1 MRIQSAAKTARIAFA
16 GLLIAAFAGATLPA
30 ISSAAAPDVVKL
42 VVHYQRPAGDYTG
55 WNLWLWKNSSV
66 NTNDKS
72 IDSKGVPFNGDD
84 SFGKV
89 LTLEVSDMKNFEDIG
104 IIVRLNDWAEK
115 DIGSDRFI
123 SVFDANGKAEVWLR
137 KGDPEIHYSLPTEP
151 IKANPAIAQA
161 KLYDSLEFT
170 KKYTYKGSDL
180 GNTYSKAKT
189 AFRVWAPTASKVSLV
204 TYATAETP
212 TGQGVASAMVSGV
225 NGTWTAS
232 ISGDKNGLIYGYRV
246 TVDGVTREAVDPYV
260 RATTVNGARGV
271 VVDLSKTNPKGWSTK
286 KPAFSGKPT
295 DAIIYELHVRDLSI
309 DPSSGV
315 KARNA
320 GKYLAFTEAKT
331 SVGGTSTAVASIKAL
346 GVTHVELLPVFDYA
360 SVDENNPSFNW
371 GYDPQNYNVPEGSY
385 SSDPT
390 NPTLR
395 ITELKS
401 AIQALHDQGLR
412 VNMDV
417 VYNHV
422 YDAGGFSQN
431 QIVPGY
437 FFRTDSNGNLTNG
450 SGCGNDVASER
461 PMVSKFI
468 VDSVKYWA
476 TQYNLDGFRFDLM
489 GLMDIDTVTAITAE
503 LKKID
508 KSIIIIAE
516 GWNMGTLPDKDKAGQ
531 MNADLLPGV
540 SMFNDQLR
548 DGIKGSVFDKLDQGF
563 ATGKTT
569 ATNSVQVG
577 ITGNIYY
584 SDSPQWAQKWTTIA
598 PGQSVSYVESH
609 DNLTLADK
617 IVSSVPGATPAQVAQ
632 LSRFASS
639 IALLAQGLPFI
650 QAGQEFLRSKGGDDN
665 SYKSSDAVNSIKW
678 NTKATNLT
686 TYKYFQGL
694 IALRKAHPAFRMT
707 TEAQVIKNLKFYT
720 VPKNVVMYSIAGKAV
735 GDTVASFV
743 VIHNP
748 NATAQTVKL
757 PKAGKWSIVVSGD
770 KAGTSVISSAS
781 MSEVSVSG
789 QSTMVLQQ

>member
-1 MRIQSAAKTARIAFA
+1 MRTAPKTFRLTLVTLLAIALSAFA
-16 GLLIAAFAGATLPA
+16 LPS

-42 VVHYQRPAGDYTG
+42 VIHYQRPAGDYTG
-55 WNLWLWKNSSV
+55 WNLWLWRNSLV
-66 NTNDKS
+66 NTNDKTL
-72 IDSKGVPFNGDD
+72 DTKGVQFNGDD
-84 SFGKV
+84 AFGKV
-89 LTLEVSDMKNFEDIG
+89 LTLEVPDMKGFEDIG
-104 IIVRLNDWAEK
+104 VLVRLNDWAQK
-115 DIGSDRFI
+115 DIGDDRFI
-123 SVFDANGKAEVWLR
+123 SIFDANGKAEVWLR
-137 KGDPEIHYSLPTEP
+137 QGDPEVHYSLPTEP
-151 IKANPAIAQA
+151 VKANPAIAQA
-161 KLYDSLEFT
+161 KLYDSLNFT
-170 KKYTYKGSDL
+170 KKYTYKGDDL

-189 AFRVWAPTASKVSLV
+189 AFRVWAPTASAVSIATYASADSTAASASLV
-204 TYATAETP
+204 AMK
-212 TGQGVASAMVSGV
+212 ASV
-225 NGTWTAS
+225 NGTWTAA
-232 ISGDKNGLIYGYRV
+232 INGDKNGLIYTYRV
-246 TVDGVTREAVDPYV
+246 KVDGVTRDAVDPYV
-260 RATTVNGARGV
+260 RSTTVNGLRGV

-286 KPAFSGKPT
+286 KPAFSGKPS
-295 DAIIYELHVRDLSI
+295 DAVIYELHVRDLSI
-309 DPSSGV
+309 DASSGV
-315 KARNA
+315 KERNA
-320 GKYLAFTEAKT
+320 CKFLAFTEPKT
-331 SVGGTSTAVASIKAL
+331 SVSGTSTAVASIKDL

-390 NPTLR
+390 NPTTR
-395 ITELKS
+395 IVEFKS
-401 AIQALHDQGLR
+401 AIQALHTQGLR

-422 YDAGGFSQN
+422 FNAPSFSEQ

-437 FFRTDSNGNLTNG
+437 FFRTDNNGNLTSG

-476 TQYNLDGFRFDLM
+476 TQYNVDGFRFDLM
-489 GLMDIDTVTAITAE
+489 GLMDIDTVTAITAA

-508 KSIIIIAE
+508 KSIIVIAE
-516 GWNMGTLPDKDKAGQ
+516 GWNMGTLPDKEKAGQ
-531 MNADLLPGV
+531 MNIDLLPGV

-563 ATGKTT
+563 ATGKTSP
-569 ATNSVQVG
+569 TNSVQVG

-584 SDSPQWAQKWTTIA
+584 SGQFAQNWTTIA
-598 PGQSVSYVESH
+598 PGQSVNYVESH

-617 IVSSVPGATPAQVAQ
+617 ITASVPTANPAQVAQ
-632 LSRFASS
+632 MARFASS

-650 QAGQEFLRSKGGDDN
+650 QAGQEFLRSKNGDEN

-694 IALRKAHPAFRMT
+694 IALRKAHPAFRMS
-707 TEAQVIKNLKFYT
+707 TEAQVVKNLKFYT
-720 VPKNVVMYSIAGKAV
+720 VPNNVVLYSIAGKAV
-735 GDTVASFV
+735 GDKVASFV

-748 NATAQTVKL
+748 NATAQNVKL

-770 KAGTSVISSAS
+770 KAGTSVISSGTMAT
-781 MSEVSVSG
+781 VNVG
-789 QSTMVLQQ
+789 PQSTMVLQQ